1 MKKLK
6 TVGLLTLLLRF
17 ANHLL
22 AQTRVFEEVA
32 GDISSQ
38 NFVLRENRS
47 IVGYLRFS
55 RLEKVDAD
63 SFKYKISVMDEN
75 LNDLTTFEFKGKEL
89 DAQNV
94 QYLDEHI
101 YVLYLESE
109 YLFSELKKNKEVKE
123 DNKTATSN
131 FVLCKYDLDGN
142 LKEKNITKAKINN
155 TAMYSGPIYT
165 KQKIYNIVSLDRST
179 ELFVMRNNTLLAVT
193 GDDTNLNLTN
203 YDKDLKVIW
212 QKVIS
217 DAEYASVYPN
227 PDFILVMQNIR
238 HTSARFNSQ
247 MKLRYKKLDMTN
259 GNEISDE
266 KKFNN
271 KKYEIN
277 LKSLL
282 WMRYDDYTNQ
292 YFMTGNLISDK
303 DMSPFLKL
311 RKVLYNN
318 KIKGVFS
325 YDFKTDSI
333 TITDWVKNKNS
344 IFDKDSRFKG
354 NYRKTSLLTC
364 VNKDNKGNTI
374 FLGNN
379 CQKSL
384 SPGKL
389 AINIIGTLSLLSGNF
404 VGPFMWAILPSN
416 QYKRKDL
423 TLIRQKPN
431 GEFEKIK
438 DLEYEK
444 KDLRGFMNPTK
455 RVLGIRKQYRIGA
468 YYMKSNDFKSY
479 FNSTNQKQYYLFFTP
494 RVCTIYDAS
503 TMEIIKKIDLFKKIK
518 GVYYNIGIDYAK
530 DGYLLL
536 NIQEYD
542 SHTKKATRTLKL
554 EKIE

>member
-6 TVGLLTLLLRF
+6 TVGLLTLLLIF

-32 GDISSQ
+32 GDILSK
-38 NFVLRENRS
+38 NFVLREDRS

-123 DNKTATSN
+123 DNKSATSN
-131 FVLCKYDLDGN
+131 FLLCKYDLDGN
-142 LKEKNITKAKINN
+142 LKEKNITKAKISN

-217 DAEYASVYPN
+217 DSEYASVYPN
-227 PDFILVMQNIR
+227 PDFILVMQNLR
-238 HTSARFNSQ
+238 QVNPPRNKL
-247 MKLRYKKLDMTN
+247 KLRYKKLSVYN
-259 GNEISDE
+259 GNEMSDE

-271 KKYEIN
+271 KKYDIN
-277 LKSLL
+277 LRSNLN
-282 WMRYDDYTNQ
+282 MQFDDYSRQ
-292 YFMTGNLISDK
+292 YFLTGNLPSEKSIGSNTR
-303 DMSPFLKL
+303 L
-311 RKVLYNN
+311 RKVLFGKRIN
-318 KIKGVFS
+318 GVFS
-325 YDFKTDSI
+325 YNFNTDSI
-333 TITDWVKNKNS
+333 IITDWVKNKNS
-344 IFDKDSRFKG
+344 IFDENSRFKSKKQ
-354 NYRKTSLLTC
+354 KTSLLTC
-364 VNKDNKGNTI
+364 VNKDSLGNTI

-379 CQKSL
+379 CEKKFKPQRLLTNVGL
-384 SPGKL
+384 SALIFPAGMLTWLVIPITKVER
-389 AINIIGTLSLLSGNF
+389 S
-404 VGPFMWAILPSN
+404 
-416 QYKRKDL
+416 DL

-431 GEFEKIK
+431 GSFEKIK
-438 DLEYEK
+438 DLRYDK
-444 KDLRGFMNPTK
+444 SDLKGIANKSFRFRISYSMKLQFG
-455 RVLGIRKQYRIGA
+455 LGANLFRSSDFVS
-468 YYMKSNDFKSY
+468 YY
-479 FNSTNQKQYYLFFTP
+479 NSINQRQYYLFFKSEN
-494 RVCTIYDAS
+494 CTIYNAS
-503 TMEIIKKIDLFKKIK
+503 TMEIIKKIDLHRKIK
-518 GVYYNIGIDYAK
+518 GVYYNISIDYAK

-536 NIQEYD
+536 NTHEYD
-542 SHTKKATRTLKL
+542 SNTKKTTRTLKL